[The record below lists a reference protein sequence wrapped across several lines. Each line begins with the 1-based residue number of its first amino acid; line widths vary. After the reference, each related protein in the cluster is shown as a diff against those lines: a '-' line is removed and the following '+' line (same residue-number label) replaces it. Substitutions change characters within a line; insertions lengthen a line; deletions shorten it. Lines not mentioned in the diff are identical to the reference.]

1 MSDGL
6 TTRCDRE
13 YEFHP
18 LADLFPLMS
27 DEEIDA
33 LGEDMLKNA
42 QREPIWLYEG
52 MILDGRNRYKACL
65 LKGIEPR
72 FAEYRCPDPLA
83 FVTSANLHRRHLDE
97 SQRAMVAAKLA
108 NMRRGDNQHKTEGRT
123 SQAKAAEL
131 LDVSPR
137 SVGRAREVIDHGV
150 PDLVDAV
157 ERGEVPIAPAAE
169 FAKQPKEDQAK
180 QIAEAGSPVDAVK
193 VAVRRTKAVRLIEF
207 IAMIGNVMEDST
219 NLTNLPPMSGDQ
231 RTELMAQIT
240 RANAKL
246 NELAIAVASA
256 ATRTH
261 RIRPGRD
268 GAHV

>member
-1 MSDGL
+1 M
-6 TTRCDRE
+6 E

-18 LADLFPLMS
+18 LANIFPLMS
-27 DEEIDA
+27 EEEIDA
-33 LGEDMLKNA
+33 LGEDMLKHA

-83 FVTSANLHRRHLDE
+83 FVASANLHRRHLDE
-97 SQRAMVAAKLA
+97 SQRAMIAAKLA
-108 NMRRGDNQHKTEGRT
+108 NMKRGDNQHKTEGRT

-131 LDVSPR
+131 LDVSQR

-157 ERGEVPIAPAAE
+157 ERGRVPIAPAAE

-193 VAVRRTKAVRLIEF
+193 KADRAETKRSRSAKKSRSAEKPQPSKSKTQKALAEFKVAVDLWFKKMDDDAKREAIEY
-207 IAMIGNVMEDST
+207 VT
-219 NLTNLPPMSGDQ
+219 
-231 RTELMAQIT
+231 
-240 RANAKL
+240 AK
-246 NELAIAVASA
+246 
-256 ATRTH
+256 
-261 RIRPGRD
+261 GR
-268 GAHV
+268 VTQ